1 MAAKLFLNESTVVS
15 ATTTTTVYTVPGDKA
30 SRVRILFMLMDG
42 SIQFEIGSPGTEKM
56 IKIRD
61 QGQSNPDSWSGI
73 LYNTTNDEAKLE
85 DEALLTRDNGLAD
98 MDGDAADADY
108 VVNEWGREYILA
120 TGDTVK
126 FRNTGGAFT
135 DVLVQVKGVEDDA

>member
-1 MAAKLFLNESTVVS
+1 MAAKLFLSESTAVT
-15 ATTTTTVYTVPGDKA
+15 ATTTTTVYTVPADKA

-56 IKIRD
+56 IKVRD
-61 QGQSNPDSWSGI
+61 QGLANPDSWTGI
-73 LYNTTNDEAKLE
+73 EYDTSADEAKIA
-85 DEALLTRDNGLAD
+85 DDAVLTRNNGLAA

-108 VVNEWGREYILA
+108 VVNEWSREYILA